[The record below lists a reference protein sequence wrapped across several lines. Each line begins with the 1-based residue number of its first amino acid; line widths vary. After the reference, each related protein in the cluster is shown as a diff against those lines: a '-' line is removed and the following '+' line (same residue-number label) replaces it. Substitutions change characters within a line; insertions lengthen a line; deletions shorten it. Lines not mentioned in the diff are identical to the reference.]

1 MVSTFHFKQKLQEGY
16 TFGYPLSKEV
26 ILTLKCYDLELG
38 LKSPN
43 FASKKIAYFRYFR
56 LFGTFRT
63 VHRSTCHRTGRSPC
77 LWLSAFHGSFFF
89 GQFRM
94 LYSLHN
100 HLNPTP
106 PVLLLNCLHFFHIYL
121 SFHRLVDLFKA
132 RHACKLSRV
141 VCFYGMFFFPFIFK
155 LRNICALQSPM
166 GPNCWL
172 RQQLKLTSCVC

>member
-43 FASKKIAYFRYFR
+43 FASKKIAYFGYFR

-121 SFHRLVDLFKA
+121 SFHRLVDLFRA

-141 VCFYGMFFFPFIFK
+141 VCFYGMFFFSLYI
-155 LRNICALQSPM
+155 QV
-166 GPNCWL
+166 
-172 RQQLKLTSCVC
+172 T